1 MYTLQ
6 VVYYLFTQIIEL
18 QIFMM
23 NLKDDFPHF
32 LVQKI
37 SGVNQW
43 TAVTVTDVSIY
54 INHGEFY
61 GETAAE
67 TSFSFQFF
75 SRIVFFD

>member
-23 NLKDDFPHF
+23 NLKDGFPHS
-32 LVQKI
+32 LVLKI

-43 TAVTVTDVSIY
+43 TAVTVANVSIY
-54 INHGEFY
+54 VNHGEIY
-61 GETAAE
+61 GETAEE
-67 TSFSFQFF
+67 TSFSFQLF
-75 SRIVFFD
+75 SRIVFFV